1 MKQNARG
8 FVHLLVPLILALI
21 VLAGIGYYAYKN
33 GQIKLIPQGNL
44 SPTPATDETANWIEY
59 INTKHSYLV
68 KYPENWIYKELN
80 QDYVYFN
87 PLGVSD
93 NDQSVSITVTNNKS
107 TINPVIAD
115 FKTVR
120 NITVSGQEIE
130 IKKYKSGT
138 SVFRYI
144 AKVKNGDNT
153 FTFGFSIYTYKKYE
167 PYFDQILS
175 TFKFL
180 ESSSTDK
187 NNR

>member
-1 MKQNARG
+1 MDKNSRG
-8 FVHLLVPLILALI
+8 YAQFLLLLILSFVLI
-21 VLAGIGYYAYKN
+21 TGIGYYAYKN
-33 GQIKLIPQGNL
+33 GQIRFIPQGNL

-153 FTFGFSIYTYKKYE
+153 FTFGFSMYTDKKYE
-167 PYFDQILS
+167 PYFGQILS

-180 ESSSTDK
+180 D
-187 NNR
+187 